1 MYCALVAYIVFEGP
15 EEERNMNT
23 LVEMINS
30 MEVRE
35 DDETFKN
42 AVDYMFDGLERR
54 SPQHFAVRQ
63 YKKYKLASGK
73 TAKMINEIFLLAFHE
88 IPIMW
93 PIACILEYFAVEK
106 LSRKLAFRMVSP
118 EDKPVFI
125 TLAISSMIV
134 CLMCPVMSFI
144 ATCLFMHPG
153 NQIIALWLQKTV
165 QNFPMALCWQIFF
178 AGPGVRN
185 VFGFVVG
192 FILDR
197 KSIIDYHL

>member
-1 MYCALVAYIVFEGP
+1 M
-15 EEERNMNT
+15 
-23 LVEMINS
+23 
-30 MEVRE
+30 
-35 DDETFKN
+35 
-42 AVDYMFDGLERR
+42 
-54 SPQHFAVRQ
+54 
-63 YKKYKLASGK
+63 
-73 TAKMINEIFLLAFHE
+73 
-88 IPIMW
+88 
-93 PIACILEYFAVEK
+93 EK

-125 TLAISSMIV
+125 TLAISSKVMY
-134 CLMCPVMSFI
+134 LMCPVMSFI
-144 ATCLFMHPG
+144 ATTAPMHPG
-153 NQIIALWLQKTV
+153 NRSSPCGCKKTV

>member
-1 MYCALVAYIVFEGP
+1 MPKTKFEDAIYTIIMATIMVYGMIVYNVAL
-15 EEERNMNT
+15 NT
-23 LVEMINS
+23 GGV
-30 MEVRE
+30 
-35 DDETFKN
+35 
-42 AVDYMFDGLERR
+42 
-54 SPQHFAVRQ
+54 
-63 YKKYKLASGK
+63 SGQ
-73 TAKMINEIFLLAFHE
+73 TFLLATHE
-88 IPIMW
+88 MIIMV
-93 PIACILEYFAVEK
+93 PVAFVLEFAFVDK
-106 LSRKLAFRMVSP
+106 LAHMLAFRIVTP
-118 EDKPVFI
+118 QDRPIFI

>member
-1 MYCALVAYIVFEGP
+1 MPKTKLQNIIFTLIMAFVMVYAMVCYNIALDKGG
-15 EEERNMNT
+15 MT
-23 LVEMINS
+23 
-30 MEVRE
+30 
-35 DDETFKN
+35 
-42 AVDYMFDGLERR
+42 
-54 SPQHFAVRQ
+54 
-63 YKKYKLASGK
+63 
-73 TAKMINEIFLLAFHE
+73 NEIFLLAFYE

-93 PIACILEYFAVEK
+93 PVACILEYFVVEK

-118 EDKPVFI
+118 EDKPIFI
-125 TLAISSMIV
+125 TLAISS
-134 CLMCPVMSFI
+134 MSFI

-192 FILDR
+192 
-197 KSIIDYHL
+197 KNGKKQEK